1 MVDFNFIPRATLVR
15 LTRHLLLPALAMVL
29 AGSVAMAATPA
40 AAPAAAP
47 APATP
52 ATADAML
59 PAAAPVVVA
68 GFRSAKFGMTQA
80 DVKAAIIKDFDV
92 KGDAITTG
100 VNPAE
105 RTQLLSV
112 KVPDL
117 LPGGG
122 TAQVSYVFG
131 YKTKQLIQV
140 GISWSKATDPAMTE
154 AELYANGDVLRTN
167 FMSAGYQPDSV
178 RTGLVM
184 QNGILLF
191 RGQDKDGHATIL
203 LLQGEFAN
211 GEGGKRT
218 LTPTSLAL
226 LYAAD
231 PDHPEVF
238 KLAPGQF

>member
-1 MVDFNFIPRATLVR
+1 MGRV
-15 LTRHLLLPALAMVL
+15 TRCLILPALALVL
-29 AGSVAMAATPA
+29 AGGVAVAATPA
-40 AAPAAAP
+40 PVPATPAT

-59 PAAAPVVVA
+59 PTAAPVVVE

-80 DVKAAIIKDFDV
+80 EVKAAIVKDFGV
-92 KGDAITTG
+92 KADAITAG

-140 GISWSKATDPAMTE
+140 GISWSKATDPEMNE

-167 FMSAGYQPDSV
+167 FLSAGYQPDSV